1 MLEKRLARG
10 VYGTIES
17 RFMSFFG
24 TATKSPDASG
34 LFKLGQTIAKTKW
47 NSLDVTTV
55 ERQ

>member
-47 NSLDVTTV
+47 NSLDVTAV